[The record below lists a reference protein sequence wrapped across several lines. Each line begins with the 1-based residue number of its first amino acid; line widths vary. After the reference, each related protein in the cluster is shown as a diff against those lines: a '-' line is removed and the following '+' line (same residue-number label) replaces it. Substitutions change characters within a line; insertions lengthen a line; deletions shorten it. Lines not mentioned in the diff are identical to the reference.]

1 MSANGHER
9 WPGFTGQICVRR
21 EDLPLGITT
30 CMAIVKPCLAITES
44 SCVRGQPS
52 QSGVGRCGSHL
63 AKAVWED
70 VAHSVS
76 YLAVASLRRNTNR
89 FFKTNNLPFMMRTSQ
104 EAVYVVARPSNKDS
118 TDE

>member
-1 MSANGHER
+1 MNMNDGPVSPDKFAFGGR
-9 WPGFTGQICVRR
+9 FY
-21 EDLPLGITT
+21 PLGSPL
-30 CMAIVKPCLAITES
+30 VWRLLSHVWKSP
-44 SCVRGQPS
+44 
-52 QSGVGRCGSHL
+52 GRRASVDSL

-70 VAHSVS
+70 VTHSVS

-104 EAVYVVARPSNKDS
+104 EVVYVVARPSNKDS